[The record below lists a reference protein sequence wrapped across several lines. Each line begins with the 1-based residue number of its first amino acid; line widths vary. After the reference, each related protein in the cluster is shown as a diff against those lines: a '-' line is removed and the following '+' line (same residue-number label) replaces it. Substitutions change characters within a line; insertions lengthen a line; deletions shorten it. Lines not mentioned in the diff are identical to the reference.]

1 MTAEIDIWR
10 TAHFHLKRYGDD
22 AAREAIERADALAR
36 AGDTISETLWRRVAA
51 AIEELR
57 LSKKPSALN

>member
-1 MTAEIDIWR
+1 MTTEIDIWR

-22 AAREAIERADALAR
+22 AARDAGERANAWAQK
-36 AGDTISETLWRRVAA
+36 GDTASEALWRRVAV